1 MPDQFDPDPDEE
13 YYKDD
18 EDHYLRNYND
28 GAEASETGED
38 PYYDLPPEIRQ
49 NEALIEEPP
58 YLVEEIY
65 QFEVKNALDKA
76 IAAVAEQELTRL
88 TKGLNNEQIA
98 EKVVE
103 SLQSLDRLRFGKIPN
118 YDEWDAI
125 FYHWYQPSHINLAY
139 SIIKSANVLSDRLY
153 IVDFGCGALAMQ
165 FGVVLAAAD
174 AIERGQ
180 SITEI
185 KIDSI
190 DTSQA
195 MVNIGQKIW
204 EQFKRE
210 IVRTPNLRYLDR
222 AYDIIQPIQFI
233 TQQIDGIERI
243 GFEQIGF
250 ARRGNVLMSAIHAV
264 YNENRDDVQRSLRS
278 IVDRLD
284 PDVCFASTHFSS
296 RNLLS
301 EVWSFA
307 DNRYD
312 VICHDNVQP
321 SFRDELKAITQW
333 RKKLNSNLPQTDP
346 ILGYLDN
353 RVTWAWAS
361 PIVCIYTRR

>member
-1 MPDQFDPDPDEE
+1 MQDQFDSDPDEE

-58 YLVEEIY
+58 YPTVEEVY

-76 IAAVAEQELTRL
+76 IAAVAGQELARL
-88 TKGLNNEQIA
+88 TKGLNDVQIA
-98 EKVVE
+98 KQVVGA
-103 SLQSLDRLRFGKIPN
+103 LHSLDRLRFGNIPN

-139 SIIKSANVLSDRLY
+139 SMIEWSHELSDQLH

-165 FGVVLAAAD
+165 FGVALAAAD
-174 AIERGQ
+174 AIKQGQ

-195 MVNIGQKIW
+195 MVDIGQKIW
-204 EQFKRE
+204 EQLKRE
-210 IVRTPNLRYLDR
+210 IGRTPNLSYLDR
-222 AYDIIQPIQFI
+222 AYEVIKPIPLI
-233 TQQIDGIERI
+233 TREKGDIERI
-243 GFEQIGF
+243 GS
-250 ARRGNVLMSAIHAV
+250 APNSNVWGSAIHAF
-264 YNENRDDVQRSLRS
+264 YDDNKDDVQCSLKS
-278 IVDRLD
+278 LVDRLT
-284 PDVCFASTHFSS
+284 PDICFASTHIASKK
-296 RNLLS
+296 LLS

-307 DNRYD
+307 DRNYD
-312 VICHDNVQP
+312 VISHDDVQHH
-321 SFRDELKAITQW
+321 FFGTLDEITQW
-333 RKKLNSNLPQTDP
+333 RKKLNSNLPQIDP
-346 ILGYLDN
+346 ILWRFLN
-353 RVTWAWAS
+353 NPVTWKWADS
-361 PIVCIYTRR
+361 TFCIYTRR

>member
-1 MPDQFDPDPDEE
+1 MPDQFDSDPDEE

-58 YLVEEIY
+58 YPTLEEVY

-76 IAAVAEQELTRL
+76 IAAVAGQELARL
-88 TKGLNNEQIA
+88 TKGLNDVQIA
-98 EKVVE
+98 KQVVGA
-103 SLQSLDRLRFGKIPN
+103 LHSLDRLRFGNIPN

-139 SIIKSANVLSDRLY
+139 SMIEWSHELSDQLH

-165 FGVVLAAAD
+165 FGVALAAAD
-174 AIERGQ
+174 AIKQGQ

-190 DTSQA
+190 DTSQT
-195 MVNIGQKIW
+195 MVDIGQKIW
-204 EQFKRE
+204 EQLKRE
-210 IVRTPNLRYLDR
+210 IARSPNLSYLSR
-222 AYDIIQPIQFI
+222 ACDVIKPRPLIIREEG
-233 TQQIDGIERI
+233 DIERI
-243 GFEQIGF
+243 GS
-250 ARRGNVLMSAIHAV
+250 APNSNVWVSAIHAV
-264 YNENRDDVQRSLRS
+264 YDDNKDDVQCSLKS
-278 IVDRLD
+278 LVDRLA
-284 PDVCFASTHFSS
+284 PDICFASTHIASKK
-296 RNLLS
+296 LLS

-307 DNRYD
+307 NDRYD
-312 VICHDNVQP
+312 IISHDDVQRH
-321 SFRDELKAITQW
+321 FLGTLDEITQW
-333 RKKLNSNLPQTDP
+333 RRQLNSSLPQIDP
-346 ILGYLDN
+346 ILGRFLN
-353 RVTWAWAS
+353 NPVTWTWAD
-361 PIVCIYTRR
+361 PTVFIYTRR